1 MYSTTKQW
9 RTGTSVYSRLALW
22 HGDHNIKFKISVR
35 ISWFDRIVR
44 GVMTD
49 LKSTARPLFNSI
61 ALFYLFASLGSLLW
75 KYLILKK
82 LRRVL
87 HND

>member
-49 LKSTARPLFNSI
+49 LKSTDLLVAAISSKSQNSH
-61 ALFYLFASLGSLLW
+61 LSSTSVVQLNSSLLSFC
-75 KYLILKK
+75 LI
-82 LRRVL
+82 R
-87 HND
+87 